1 MNRSANTTM
10 RVAHVTAVD
19 SSFIYVFYNQLKELR
34 KRGLDITCI
43 ATQELPENGEL
54 LKKIGVKFI
63 EVPIQRKLTPFA
75 DLVSVYRLYKVFKRE
90 KFDIIHTQ
98 LPKATLLGA
107 IAGWLSNTPVVN
119 TARPLF
125 RELQPGLRKT
135 FLVWIEKVAHF
146 FTDRVMVENPFD
158 YQNYIDFGITPKEKL
173 SVQGHG
179 IDLTQFD
186 PAKVRPEDVDKLRA
200 EFKIPK
206 SARVI
211 GIVGRYVY
219 EKGFQELFTA
229 FKELHQ
235 KYPDLYLVAK
245 LFVLPSERGTVPEDL
260 PARMGFADRMV
271 FITNLRDMEVVYALF
286 DIFALPTWR
295 DSFPRSL
302 IEAAAMGLPIVA
314 SDIQGCQVVVE
325 NEKSGLL
332 VPLKDS
338 RAMAKA
344 LERLLENPGFAK
356 GLGAKAHK
364 FALENLDE
372 QKICQIILDCY
383 KTLLEKKK

>member
-1 MNRSANTTM
+1 MDWTTK

-19 SSFIYVFYNQLKELR
+19 SSFIYVLYNQLKELR
-34 KRGLDITCI
+34 KQGLEITCI
-43 ATQELPENGEL
+43 ATLELPENREL
-54 LKKIGVKFI
+54 LNKIGVRFI
-63 EVPIQRKLTPFA
+63 EVPIQRKLTPLS
-75 DLVSVYRLYKVFKRE
+75 DLVSVYRLYKVFQRE

-107 IAGWLSNTPVVN
+107 IAGRLSKTPVVN

-125 RELQPGLRKT
+125 RELQPGLRKSL
-135 FLVWIEKVAHF
+135 LVWIERIAHY

-158 YQNYIDFGITPKEKL
+158 YQNYFDLGITAKEKL

-179 IDLTQFD
+179 IDLTRFD
-186 PAKVRPEDVDKLRA
+186 PGKVRTADVEKLRA

-206 SARVI
+206 SAKVI
-211 GIVGRYVY
+211 GIVARYVY
-219 EKGFQELFTA
+219 EKGFSELFTA
-229 FKELHQ
+229 FKELYQ

-245 LFVLPSERGTVPEDL
+245 VFVFPGERGTVPEDL
-260 PARMGFADRMV
+260 PARMGIADRVV
-271 FITNLRDMEVVYALF
+271 FIKDRRDMEIVYALF
-286 DIFALPTWR
+286 DIFALPTQR

-302 IEAAAMGLPIVA
+302 IEAAAMALPIVA

-332 VPLKDS
+332 VPLKD
-338 RAMAKA
+338 AKALANA

-356 GLGAKAHK
+356 GLGANAHK

-372 QKICQIILDCY
+372 QKICQRILDCY
-383 KTLLEKKK
+383 QTLLQKKK